1 MAGSAAHSAL
11 AQAAVTLTESH
22 STVPASHNSSPA
34 PGHSPRGAGHS
45 MRRRS
50 IVRWAPGLIAALVLG
65 LIVTLAVRAIGYP
78 VNKLDL
84 NDSGIWVTND
94 AEQSYG
100 RINKS
105 AVGLD
110 AFLDLPGSAGTPELE
125 VLQDGSAVVEY
136 DAAGGSLVPIDSS
149 AVTNAA
155 DQVVNLRPG
164 SIVDMRGGTVAA
176 VDPATGK
183 IWAGRY
189 DPAERVADLRALDP
203 AQPAV
208 AEIGEQP
215 AGSTGQTVALAVGT
229 DGTVHVAGV
238 NGNTVTIAVRDGRL
252 TEPVSGKLATAVR
265 SVQLAA
271 VGGQAVVYDEVLGL
285 VILPGGRTKQ
295 VTRPSTSS

>member
-1 MAGSAAHSAL
+1 M
-11 AQAAVTLTESH
+11 
-22 STVPASHNSSPA
+22 
-34 PGHSPRGAGHS
+34 
-45 MRRRS
+45 
-50 IVRWAPGLIAALVLG
+50 
-65 LIVTLAVRAIGYP
+65 
-78 VNKLDL
+78 
-84 NDSGIWVTND
+84 
-94 AEQSYG
+94 
-100 RINKS
+100 
-105 AVGLD
+105 
-110 AFLDLPGSAGTPELE
+110 
-125 VLQDGSAVVEY
+125 LQDGSAVVEY

-149 AVTNAA
+149 AVTNAT
-155 DQVVNLRPG
+155 DQVINLRPG

-208 AEIGEQP
+208 AEIGEPP
-215 AGSTGQTVALAVGT
+215 AGGTGQTVALTVGT

-238 NGNTVTIAVRDGRL
+238 NGNTTIAVRDGRL

-295 VTRPSTSS
+295 VTAAVAGRSSTAARTPPASCFALPESLIRIGLTDGISAEVARGIGSTPAAPVRLAGCDFGAWAGTPTYGSNLGG